1 MGKIAEDRAV
11 DLIQH
16 LNVALQDRKEK
27 YHGSPLNNIKGIF
40 ISEEKE
46 GGKFLVR
53 SLEGPIATFSL
64 QELPGC
70 CGVIVS
76 YWSEV
81 TPTYRKKGIGAEL
94 LEIRMMA
101 ARAMKYGSMLATV
114 DKSNDEEVVLLNR
127 ARWDKVKEFRNP
139 RTQNLIEIYLVNL

>member
-11 DLIQH
+11 DLIQY

-27 YHGSPLNNIKGIF
+27 YPASPLNSIKGIF
-40 ISEEKE
+40 ISEEKT

-76 YWSEV
+76 FWSEV
-81 TPTYRKKGIGAEL
+81 TPEYRKKGIGAEL

-101 ARAMKYGSMLATV
+101 ARAMRYGSMLATV
-114 DKSNDEEVVLLNR
+114 DKANNDEVTLLNK
-127 ARWDKVKEFRNP
+127 ANWSKAKEFRNP
-139 RTQNLIEIYLVNL
+139 RTQNLIEIYLINL

>member
-27 YHGSPLNNIKGIF
+27 YHDSPLNNIKGIF

-70 CGVIVS
+70 CGVPPI
-76 YWSEV
+76 E
-81 TPTYRKKGIGAEL
+81 RKALG
-94 LEIRMMA
+94 
-101 ARAMKYGSMLATV
+101 
-114 DKSNDEEVVLLNR
+114 LN
-127 ARWDKVKEFRNP
+127 
-139 RTQNLIEIYLVNL
+139 Y